1 MSFDLVRYDL
11 APAGYTPGMKF
22 SGSFV
27 KPAHFSFPPSSMWSS
42 RYAKYTENIVGG
54 RIGSVTVQLIE
65 DGIPVHSL
73 KITEQQYH
81 SMPVYSSAP
90 KLLWGEF
97 VQVLKVFMLGNQQER
112 ESDIVNAFD
121 LLDQQ
126 TRGLYGR
133 PVSLPDGLIS
143 PDELRAFLSI
153 LCDEVFV

>member
-27 KPAHFSFPPSSMWSS
+27 KP
-42 RYAKYTENIVGG
+42 V
-54 RIGSVTVQLIE
+54 
-65 DGIPVHSL
+65 
-73 KITEQQYH
+73 
-81 SMPVYSSAP
+81 PVYSSAP

-112 ESDIVNAFD
+112 ESDIVNAFN

-153 LCDEVFV
+153 LCDEYRVSLCAYLADTNDSGQISLSEFSQMVKSGLARDVVCGRI